1 MNAHGQ
7 PMYSIKLSKTL
18 IKAFNK
24 PNKTHVETKTGLVGS
39 KVYRKVVSNRKVI
52 GGNPKTKKT
61 KKRRRRR
68 RRKTSLE
75 SYEESETR
83 KLNSPRIS
91 VLLFGYVVQWISGV
105 R

>member
-7 PMYSIKLSKTL
+7 PMYSIKLSETL

-52 GGNPKTKKT
+52 GGNPKTKKK
-61 KKRRRRR
+61 KKR
-68 RRKTSLE
+68 KKENLQQPTMILIIFSFLFF
-75 SYEESETR
+75 
-83 KLNSPRIS
+83 
-91 VLLFGYVVQWISGV
+91 VLS
-105 R
+105 

>member
-7 PMYSIKLSKTL
+7 PMYSIKLSETL

-52 GGNPKTKKT
+52 GGNPKTKKK

-68 RRKTSLE
+68 RRRKSKVYGKVVSNRKKKKKGKKKTYNNPL
-75 SYEESETR
+75 
-83 KLNSPRIS
+83 
-91 VLLFGYVVQWISGV
+91 
-105 R
+105 